1 MLAAVDRCGS
11 GNPGRDATEQRSMR
25 GSTRP
30 VRHVC
35 LCITPLDIAIMIGVA
50 RVYLFTCLS
59 SVDANVAASMTH
71 AYDPHH

>member
-1 MLAAVDRCGS
+1 
-11 GNPGRDATEQRSMR
+11 MR

-35 LCITPLDIAIMIGVA
+35 LRITQFDIALMIGMA
-50 RVYLFTCLS
+50 RVYLLTCLP